1 MAPWLHSQILVTS
14 DDGNSP
20 GHKWELTC
28 DGLAVPITGGAPYA
42 EMHAVPP
49 SSCTLHLMD
58 DYGDGWQGATWSA
71 PGWTNQRYTLAAD
84 TFLHS
89 VSFVPTPAPCWDMPV
104 SGSAWLLRTSDS
116 GYVGVRANCDWF
128 REETAASRDTSLAR
142 LCEDYKWASAT
153 PAPGYS

>member
-49 SSCTLHLMD
+49 SSCMLHLMD
-58 DYGDGWQGATWSA
+58 DYGDGWNFRR
-71 PGWTNQRYTLAAD
+71 P
-84 TFLHS
+84 
-89 VSFVPTPAPCWDMPV
+89 
-104 SGSAWLLRTSDS
+104 SGNRTCFWGGDL
-116 GYVGVRANCDWF
+116 GVAKPNPD
-128 REETAASRDTSLAR
+128 
-142 LCEDYKWASAT
+142 
-153 PAPGYS
+153 P